1 MSQIAEPVIAGL
13 EVVEHFGEAPEVL
26 ARLMAAPVVRAR
38 RPDPSLVD
46 RLESEYVRCLG
57 LVASSYSS
65 FDCVDVVSAYS
76 RALPLLSAA
85 LGGMSS
91 SAAGELVRDALA
103 AVAAADALG
112 AGAAAAA
119 GAL

>member
-13 EVVEHFGEAPEVL
+13 EVVEHFGEAREVL

-38 RPDPSLVD
+38 RPAPSSVD
-46 RLESEYVRCLG
+46 RLRSEHSRCVELSWRLLESCPR
-57 LVASSYSS
+57 
-65 FDCVDVVSAYS
+65 VSRAYS
-76 RALPLLSAA
+76 RVLPLIEDAIA
-85 LGGMSS
+85 G
-91 SAAGELVRDALA
+91 AAGRSARALRLDALA

-112 AGAAAAA
+112 AGSAA

>member
-38 RPDPSLVD
+38 RPAPSSVD
-46 RLESEYVRCLG
+46 RLRSEHSRCVELSWRLLESCSR
-57 LVASSYSS
+57 
-65 FDCVDVVSAYS
+65 VSRAYS
-76 RALPLLSAA
+76 RALPLIEDAIA
-85 LGGMSS
+85 G
-91 SAAGELVRDALA
+91 AAGRSARALRLDALA

-112 AGAAAAA
+112 AGAAA

>member
-26 ARLMAAPVVRAR
+26 ARLMAAPVVRA
-38 RPDPSLVD
+38 L
-46 RLESEYVRCLG
+46 RL
-57 LVASSYSS
+57 
-65 FDCVDVVSAYS
+65 
-76 RALPLLSAA
+76 
-85 LGGMSS
+85 
-91 SAAGELVRDALA
+91 DALA

-112 AGAAAAA
+112 AGAAA

>member
-13 EVVEHFGEAPEVL
+13 EVVEHFGEAREVL
-26 ARLMAAPVVRAR
+26 ARLMAVPVVRVR
-38 RPDPSLVD
+38 RPASSFVD
-46 RLESEYVRCLG
+46 RLRSEHARCVELSWRLLESCPR
-57 LVASSYSS
+57 
-65 FDCVDVVSAYS
+65 VSRAYS
-76 RALPLLSAA
+76 RALPLIEDAIA
-85 LGGMSS
+85 G
-91 SAAGELVRDALA
+91 AAGRSARALRLDALA